1 MRMFLR
7 PRWLIVH
14 VVVLSL
20 AAAFISLGFWQLRRL
35 DARRSD
41 NVRITTN
48 MASQPQPLDATLAK
62 HGNDPDALIYRR
74 VIVEG
79 TYRAA
84 DEVLLT
90 PRSNGRTAGHHVLT
104 PLVTGDG
111 QGVLVDR
118 GWVPFADDDPPI
130 EAAPPPDGEV
140 TVTGVLLPTVEAAR
154 YGAPDGGPRLTY
166 LSSADVDLVQPQVD
180 IALLPFSI
188 LLQSQQPAADDLP
201 VPGAPPAVSEGSHQS
216 YAWQWF
222 SFTAILLIGYPLL
235 LRRSL
240 AAKEDRDGQDLEV

>member
-7 PRWLIVH
+7 PRWLLAH
-14 VVVLSL
+14 VVVLGL
-20 AAAFISLGFWQLRRL
+20 VATFISLGFWQLRRL
-35 DARRSD
+35 DERRAD
-41 NVRITTN
+41 NARITAN
-48 MASQPQPLDATLAK
+48 MGSEPRPLADTLAE
-62 HGNDPDALIYRR
+62 HGNDPAALIYRR

-79 TYRAA
+79 EFRPS

-104 PLVTGDG
+104 PLLTADG
-111 QGVLVDR
+111 QGVLIDR
-118 GWVPFADDDPPI
+118 GWVPFADDRPPI
-130 EAAPPPDGEV
+130 EDAPPPEGQV

-154 YGAPDGGPRLTY
+154 YGAVDGGDTLTY

-180 IALLPFSI
+180 VALQPFSI
-188 LLQSQQPAADDLP
+188 LLQAQEPGGGDLP
-201 VPGAPPAVSEGSHQS
+201 VPGAPPAVSEGSHES

-235 LRRSL
+235 MRRSL
-240 AAKEDRDGQDLEV
+240 SGRDDASAQDEG

>member
-1 MRMFLR
+1 MRMLLR
-7 PRWLIVH
+7 PRWLVAH
-14 VVVLSL
+14 VVVLGL
-20 AAAFISLGFWQLRRL
+20 VAAFISLGLWQLRRL
-35 DARRSD
+35 DERRAD
-41 NVRITTN
+41 NARITAN
-48 MASQPQPLDATLAK
+48 MASPPRPLDDVLAA

-74 VIVEG
+74 VVVEG
-79 TYRAA
+79 AFRPA

-104 PLVTGDG
+104 PLITAEG

-130 EAAPPPDGEV
+130 EAAPPPEGTV
-140 TVTGVLLPTVEAAR
+140 AVTGVLLPTVEAAR
-154 YGAPDGGPRLTY
+154 SGASNGGDRLTY

-180 IALLPFSI
+180 VALHPFSI
-188 LLQSQQPAADDLP
+188 LLQGQEPRGGDLP
-201 VPGAPPAVSEGSHQS
+201 VPGEPPAVSEGSHES

-235 LRRSL
+235 IRRSL
-240 AAKEDRDGQDLEV
+240 SGRDDQRPQDEG